1 SVSVERLRGAER
13 AGRVRSSCRDG
24 SGHECVARVGLGLLP
39 GSSPLPGAM
48 PGVLRSRREIPEAT
62 ASSRRSRRRS
72 QCAPI
77 RYDVDLGQP
86 RRQEKSTMP
95 DPECLAN
102 RKRWRSW
109 AGNYLMY
116 DTMGAAQ
123 LGLLTLFFGLR
134 ERHKLLEIGSG
145 SLRAAR
151 FLIPYLDTG
160 HYCGVEPNAWAV
172 QMGIENELGEEMAA
186 RKKPRFTTREDF
198 VFDEFGETF
207 DYAVSYSV
215 LTHIPPPQ
223 IQMMFD
229 GLGRVVHDHSICLL
243 SALTSED
250 ERIVDPEKW
259 TTLPCNLYSEGRLA
273 AAAERA

>member
-1 SVSVERLRGAER
+1 
-13 AGRVRSSCRDG
+13 
-24 SGHECVARVGLGLLP
+24 
-39 GSSPLPGAM
+39 M
-48 PGVLRSRREIPEAT
+48 T
-62 ASSRRSRRRS
+62 
-72 QCAPI
+72 
-77 RYDVDLGQP
+77 
-86 RRQEKSTMP
+86 
-95 DPECLAN
+95 DPEFLAN

-186 RKKPRFTTREDF
+186 RKKPRFSTREDC

-273 AAAERA
+273 AAAERAGLRLVRGGRVFQDWLVAFQGDNEIALRGAAQMRNVDWPEVTPKWEDPGWAAKGERVR